1 MRIKVLRMA
10 KLSSGGGNMNKKGL
24 IEELSR
30 KTNLTLSESRTA
42 IDEFQN
48 IVIEALKRGDNVN
61 ITNFGCFKMVE
72 RKGRLIY
79 NPMTGNFDKYNARRT
94 PVFRSGLKFKKEVI

>member
-1 MRIKVLRMA
+1 MA
-10 KLSSGGGNMNKKGL
+10 KISNGGTTMNKKGL

-30 KTNLTLSESRTA
+30 KTNLTLSESRSA
-42 IDEFQN
+42 IEGFQN

-94 PVFRSGLKFKKEVI
+94 PVFRSGVKLKKEVV

>member
-1 MRIKVLRMA
+1 
-10 KLSSGGGNMNKKGL
+10 MNKKGL

-30 KTNLTLSESRTA
+30 KTNLTLIESRSF
-42 IDEFQN
+42 IEQFQN

-79 NPMTGNFDKYNARRT
+79 NPATGSFDKYNARRT
-94 PVFRSGLKFKKEVI
+94 PVFRIGVKFKKEVV

>member
-1 MRIKVLRMA
+1 
-10 KLSSGGGNMNKKGL
+10 MNKKGL

-30 KTNLTLSESRTA
+30 KTNLSLKESKEA
-42 IDEFQN
+42 LDAFQN
-48 IVIEALKRGDNVN
+48 IIIDTLKRGDNVN

-79 NPMTGNFDKYNARRT
+79 NPTTGNFDKYNARRT
-94 PVFRSGLKFKKEVI
+94 PVFRSGVKFKNQVI